1 MTKAVVDIETDG
13 LNATKIHC
21 IVARCYASDKE
32 KVWVGEECNQFAEWS
47 GQIDQF
53 IMHNGISFDAPILNR
68 LTGSNIK
75 LSQVRDTLIESQL
88 YNPIREGGHSLESW
102 GERLN
107 FPKGNMTEFKDYSPE
122 MLEYCKKDTE
132 LTSKLAKTMEEEGK
146 KFSIR
151 SYEME
156 RKVRAIIDQQQK
168 NGFAFNIR
176 EGMLLLARLE
186 DEQHQLEKD
195 AEEMFEPIIT
205 YSPVKKIPKST
216 PFNIASRK
224 QIAERLMELDWKPK
238 QFGKEIKLKDGST
251 KKNVVVSE
259 EILDKINMK
268 EAQMFSRYFLLQKR
282 TGLLKAWVQQ
292 CQEDERVRGSVL
304 TLKTVTGRMAH
315 HSPNMAQVPASY
327 SPYGKECRELW
338 TVSNPDTHVL
348 VGTDASGLEIRC
360 LAHYMNHPDLMCR
373 GKGIEL
379 EDKMIDAAKVFIREV
394 LTGDVHTAN
403 MKAAGLT
410 NRDQAKTFIYAF
422 LYGAGPAKIGK
433 VVGGS
438 AKQGNILIRKFLKNM
453 PALERLRQNVMEAS
467 LNGFIKALDGRYLK
481 IRSPHASLNTL
492 LQGAGA
498 IVCKQWLV
506 HMDEHI
512 RKTGVDVK
520 LVASVHDEY
529 QFEVAKKDVERFGKI
544 TKDAMLETT
553 KTLDM
558 KCPLDCEYKV
568 GNTWAETH

>member
-1 MTKAVVDIETDG
+1 MKAVVDIETDG

-32 KVWVGEECNQFAEWS
+32 KVWVGEECGQFAEWS

-88 YNPIREGGHSLESW
+88 YNPIREGGHSLEAW

-107 FPKGNMTEFKDYSPE
+107 FPKGNMTEFKHYSPE

-132 LTSKLAKTMEEEGK
+132 LTSKLAKTMEKEGK

-195 AEEMFEPIIT
+195 AEEMFEPVIT
-205 YSPVKKIPKST
+205 YSPVKKIPKSI
-216 PFNIASRK
+216 PFNIACRK
-224 QIAERLMELDWKPK
+224 QIAERLIELGWKP
-238 QFGKEIKLKDGST
+238 EHYTDKD
-251 KKNVVVSE
+251 NVIISE
-259 EILDKINMK
+259 EILSKIDMK

-282 TGLLKAWVQQ
+282 TGLLKAWVQE
-292 CQEDERVRGSVL
+292 CQEDERVRGRVL

-348 VGTDASGLEIRC
+348 VGTDASGLELRC
-360 LAHYMNHPDLMCR
+360 LAHYM
-373 GKGIEL
+373 
-379 EDKMIDAAKVFIREV
+379 EDPKFTKEV

-422 LYGAGPAKIGK
+422 LYGAGPSKIGK
-433 VVGGS
+433 VVGGNARIGQQLTS
-438 AKQGNILIRKFLKNM
+438 KFLFNM
-453 PALERLRQNVMEAS
+453 PKLKTLRDNVTEAAEI
-467 LNGFIKALDGRYLK
+467 GPIKALDGRNLH

-520 LVASVHDEY
+520 LVASIHDEY

-553 KTLDM
+553 MTLDM